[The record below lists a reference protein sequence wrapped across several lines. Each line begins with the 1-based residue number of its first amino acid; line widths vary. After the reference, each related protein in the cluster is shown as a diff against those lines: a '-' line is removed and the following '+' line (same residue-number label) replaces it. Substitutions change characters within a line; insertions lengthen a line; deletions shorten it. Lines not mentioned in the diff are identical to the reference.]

1 MAKKVLSLRLDDE
14 LVAAIDEYA
23 AGHGLSRTRAVEVL
37 VGSAMSDDGDGGAK
51 DSDEHDDGRGELLA
65 ALAVLRESNVTL
77 RETVASLTARLSE
90 AMQIADHAQ
99 QLHALAEK
107 KLLPPD
113 ESERLTMGERWR
125 RWWSGK

>member
-1 MAKKVLSLRLDDE
+1 MAKRVLSLRLDDE

-23 AGHGLSRTRAVEVL
+23 AERGMSRTGAVEAL
-37 VGSAMSDDGDGGAK
+37 VTGAMSDDGGDRAEDSGAP
-51 DSDEHDDGRGELLA
+51 DGELLA
-65 ALAVLRESNVTL
+65 ALEVLRESNVTL
-77 RETVASLTARLSE
+77 RETVASLTARLTD

-125 RWWSGK
+125 RWWSGR